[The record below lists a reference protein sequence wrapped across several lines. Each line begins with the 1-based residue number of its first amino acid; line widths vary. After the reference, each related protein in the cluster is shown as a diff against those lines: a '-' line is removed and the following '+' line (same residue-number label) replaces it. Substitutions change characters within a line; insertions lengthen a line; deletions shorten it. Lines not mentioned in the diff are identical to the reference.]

1 MRHRSD
7 FVLRA
12 AWTLAPDGV
21 WVEGGGVHVR
31 RGRVV
36 SILASPGAVTRS
48 GLPTE
53 DLGDVLLLPGFVDAH
68 AHLELSG
75 LAGAVAPGASFPDWI
90 RALLAARAQRTPHD
104 LERDARA
111 GAARLL
117 GTGTTCVGDIDTS
130 AALARSMS
138 RTEPGSHPPD
148 RALGMRPSL
157 RVRRFREV
165 LDAGDPARA
174 TAALR
179 VLEDGGP
186 GAPLW
191 SEGLSPHAPYTVSS
205 RLWAEL
211 GRIARRRRLPVA
223 IHWAET
229 RAETEWLEHGGGTFA
244 ALLRHPPARSGLDA
258 IEQAGLLGAR
268 TALVHGNDA
277 TAAERE
283 RVARAGATLVH
294 CPGTHAFFGR
304 EPFDARA
311 WVRAGVPL
319 ALGTDSLASNA
330 DLDMR
335 REMAL
340 FRAAH
345 PGFTALDVL
354 ACATEHAARAVGHA
368 GRIGT
373 LRPGAWAD
381 LAAHAVPGIDGPAR
395 LEALTHGLGRV
406 TGVWIAGNAPARGLL
421 EETGA
426 LRGFPDLENRKS
438 GRRGAE

>member
-1 MRHRSD
+1 MSRPSE

-12 AWTLAPDGV
+12 AWILAPDGG

-31 RGRVV
+31 RGRVA
-36 SILASPGAVTRS
+36 SILASPSAVRRS

-75 LAGAVAPGASFPDWI
+75 LAGAVMRGATFPDWI
-90 RALLAARAQRTPHD
+90 RALLAARAQRTPQD
-104 LERDARA
+104 IERDARE

-117 GTGTTCVGDIDTS
+117 ATGTTCVGDIDTS

-138 RTEPGSHPPD
+138 SPSQ
-148 RALGMRPSL
+148 RPAL

-165 LDAGDPARA
+165 LDAGDPARTA
-174 TAALR
+174 AALR
-179 VLEDGGP
+179 VLEVRGP

-205 RLWAEL
+205 RLFDEL

-229 RAETEWLEHGGGTFA
+229 RAETEWLEHGGGAFA

-268 TALVHGNDA
+268 TALVHGNEA
-277 TAAERE
+277 TPAERE
-283 RVARAGATLVH
+283 RIARAGATLVH

-311 WVRAGVPL
+311 WARAGVPL
-319 ALGTDSLASNA
+319 ALGSDSLASNS

-340 FRAAH
+340 FRAAQ
-345 PGFTALDVL
+345 PAFSALDVL

-368 GRIGT
+368 GRVGT

-381 LAAHAVPGIDGPAR
+381 LVAHAVPGIDGAAR
-395 LEALTHGLGRV
+395 LEALTHGFGRV
-406 TGVWIAGNAPARGLL
+406 MGVWVAGKAAVPGPFEESRTSRIGNRAGTAQNEAARDAP
-421 EETGA
+421 
-426 LRGFPDLENRKS
+426 
-438 GRRGAE
+438 